1 MLQKKK
7 LLQCTP
13 HSNQLLFVMS
23 LKYLKENL
31 VYFLSTM
38 EVIDLTIVKHLAL
51 PIHNDL
57 ISFHLQIYLVL
68 DPING
73 FGELAFFSYLFN

>member
-1 MLQKKK
+1 
-7 LLQCTP
+7 
-13 HSNQLLFVMS
+13 
-23 LKYLKENL
+23 
-31 VYFLSTM
+31 M